1 MGPKEVQEKLSFN
14 LVCRYY
20 ATPGETQQCLISLR
34 NYLELEKHQKRLSAW
49 KLLATGFRTNGPNI
63 LEGAVRIVIL
73 EVRFTHK
80 WMTLENLGFARCT
93 FSNTVHVVQEIM
105 SGLAKAS
112 IQERGTLDWSKMFS
126 YGCNPHCEVG
136 CKRDWGI
143 EAVSYYCHPR
153 EQAGPNGSAQ
163 KAIQELLIK
172 YMEIPDLL
180 RGMKVS
186 SSSSCRA
193 LEEACKRIDSAD
205 GNTRPLWNALY
216 STSVLDCDPLQLD
229 VDLAVFTMKKVV
241 RWYDELLALFKV
253 AVQFEDIVS
262 RVNKAADLGGSLP
275 TALKD
280 EKNDA
285 DDGSMMYDSEQT
297 LCGEKD
303 RGLDKVTV
311 VEIEDAYKP
320 VGDGVDNQQPRKRNW
335 WRIVVNSIGVKVR
348 CSKREP
354 WLTNTAAQ
362 LKERSLEIKRAHA
375 ELGES
380 VVEFAAQ
387 VDQLRVLARGFIL
400 LTKMQT
406 KWAQV
411 QAMAKRPGVDMA
423 EVNKVTMVNLAELSC
438 YTRRAKTLSNWA
450 NKVKEANR
458 AMMQDAASIVQ
469 RSNQLENDLYDF
481 FKDHRRHQGRFVGFG
496 ACQKCF
502 A

>member
-1 MGPKEVQEKLSFN
+1 MGPKEAQEKLSFN

-20 ATPGETQQCLISLR
+20 ATPNETQQCLISLK
-34 NYLELEKHQKRLSAW
+34 NYLDLEKHQKKLSAW
-49 KLLATGFRTNGPNI
+49 ELLATGFRTNGPNMP
-63 LEGAVRIVIL
+63 EKAVRIVIF
-73 EVRFTHK
+73 E
-80 WMTLENLGFARCT
+80 
-93 FSNTVHVVQEIM
+93 EIM

-112 IQERGTLDWSKMFS
+112 VQERSALDWSKMFS
-126 YGCNPHCEVG
+126 YGCNPRSELG

-143 EAVSYYCHPR
+143 EA
-153 EQAGPNGSAQ
+153 AGPNGSAQ

-172 YMEIPDLL
+172 YMEIPDPL

-193 LEEACKRIDSAD
+193 LEEACKRIGSAD

-229 VDLAVFTMKKVV
+229 IDLAVFTMKKVV

-275 TALKD
+275 TAL
-280 EKNDA
+280 
-285 DDGSMMYDSEQT
+285 Q
-297 LCGEKD
+297 GEKD
-303 RGLDKVTV
+303 DADALMMSDSEETVYGEKDCGLEKGTV
-311 VEIEDAYKP
+311 VEIEDVYKP
-320 VGDGVDNQQPRKRNW
+320 VCSGVDGQQPRKRNW
-335 WRIVVNSIGVKVR
+335 WRTVLNSIG
-348 CSKREP
+348 
-354 WLTNTAAQ
+354 
-362 LKERSLEIKRAHA
+362 IK
-375 ELGES
+375 
-380 VVEFAAQ
+380 

-411 QAMAKRPGVDMA
+411 QAMAKRPGVDMT
-423 EVNKVTMVNLAELSC
+423 EVNKVTMVNIVELSC
-438 YTRRAKTLSNWA
+438 STRRAKTLSNWA
-450 NKVKEANR
+450 NKVKEANK

-469 RSNQLENDLYDF
+469 RSNQLEKDLYDF
-481 FKDHRRHQGRFVGFG
+481 FKDHRRHRGRFVGFG
-496 ACQKCF
+496 PSQKCF